1 MIDKQFEK
9 EEFKKSVK
17 EKANDAPD
25 WAKRQRYDP
34 NKSADR
40 NARMCLIRNMGRGT
54 IRLDQTQNIAKL
66 KSGYSAT
73 KAISDGVI

>member
-1 MIDKQFEK
+1 MMFRTGQKDRGMILI
-9 EEFKKSVK
+9 S
-17 EKANDAPD
+17 
-25 WAKRQRYDP
+25 RQTEMLW
-34 NKSADR
+34 
-40 NARMCLIRNMGRGT
+40 MCLIRNIGKGT